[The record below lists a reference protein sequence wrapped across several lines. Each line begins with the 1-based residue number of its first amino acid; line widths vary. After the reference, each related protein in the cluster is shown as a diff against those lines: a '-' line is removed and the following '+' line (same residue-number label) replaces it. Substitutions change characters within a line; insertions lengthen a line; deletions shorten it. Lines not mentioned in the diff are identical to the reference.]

1 MLWLTY
7 LSAFLQAYR
16 CLFVL
21 LGGTISMYYEIDSD
35 PRFQGF
41 LQTNK
46 YLVVPFCDFVTALA
60 TLYLFKCLS
69 DKTRQLQRQ
78 AGPFVLSKKKD
89 KYNTKDLNDLLHMR
103 DLDQSSE
110 ERRPKKSSSSSSSS
124 GEESTLAPLK
134 VKEGG
139 LEG

>member
-1 MLWLTY
+1 
-7 LSAFLQAYR
+7 
-16 CLFVL
+16 
-21 LGGTISMYYEIDSD
+21 MYYEIDSD

-46 YLVVPFCDFVTALA
+46 YLIVPFCDFVTALA

-69 DKTRQLQRQ
+69 DKSRQLERQ
-78 AGPFVLSKKKD
+78 TGPFVLTKKKD

-110 ERRPKKSSSSSSSS
+110 GRRPKKSSSSSSSE
-124 GEESTLAPLK
+124 EESTLAPLK
-134 VKEGG
+134 V
-139 LEG
+139 

>member
-1 MLWLTY
+1 M
-7 LSAFLQAYR
+7 
-16 CLFVL
+16 
-21 LGGTISMYYEIDSD
+21 
-35 PRFQGF
+35 
-41 LQTNK
+41 
-46 YLVVPFCDFVTALA
+46 
-60 TLYLFKCLS
+60 
-69 DKTRQLQRQ
+69 QRQ

-110 ERRPKKSSSSSSSS
+110 ERRPRKKSSSSSS

-134 VKEGG
+134 IKEGG